1 MNAGSILGVAYRRTP
16 AVQQRLDAQRDSIA
30 SAAVALLTAHGYR
43 GLSIAAVAE
52 SAGVATGTVYRHFTD
67 KSDLMVR
74 VFREQCSREVDAVD
88 AVASTGSAAER
99 VARVVETFA
108 LRALRKPTL
117 AYALLAE
124 PVDAAVDA
132 ERLVFRRA
140 FARAFADAIRVGVTT
155 GELPPQN
162 PDLVAAAL
170 VGAVGEVLT
179 GPLSAGETSTTT
191 VPDLVTLALRAV
203 GSDPVL
209 DRHEGA
215 SS

>member
-1 MNAGSILGVAYRRTP
+1 MAYRRTP
-16 AVQQRLDAQRDSIA
+16 AVQQRLDAQRDSIV
-30 SAAVALLTAHGYR
+30 SAAVGLLTEHGYK

-52 SAGVATGTVYRHFTD
+52 RAGVATGTVYRHFTD

-74 VFREQCSREVDAVD
+74 VFREQCGREVDAVD
-88 AVASTGSAAER
+88 AVTSTGSAAER

-108 LRALRKPTL
+108 SRALRKPTL

-140 FARAFADAIRVGVTT
+140 FAGAFADAIRFGVTT
-155 GELPPQN
+155 GELPPQD

-170 VGAVGEVLT
+170 VGAVSEVLT
-179 GPLSAGETSTTT
+179 GPLSAGGASTTT
-191 VPDLVTLALRAV
+191 VPDLVILALRAA
-203 GSDPVL
+203 GSDPAL
-209 DRHEGA
+209 DQPEGVP
-215 SS
+215 S